1 MIKNSQQVRHELDGI
16 TSTSWKKKNT
26 KKPLQLKSDN
36 GEILNVFPP
45 KCGTRLAVSL
55 HQFYSTYYQKFQSHN
70 EASKM
75 KNNGLQIN
83 K

>member
-1 MIKNSQQVRHELDGI
+1 M
-16 TSTSWKKKNT
+16 SWMGLPQLHGKKKHQET
-26 KKPLQLKSDN
+26 PPAKIRLN

>member
-1 MIKNSQQVRHELDGI
+1 MLSKSWMGLPQLHLKKIIKKIPPANIKL
-16 TSTSWKKKNT
+16 
-26 KKPLQLKSDN
+26 N
-36 GEILNVFPP
+36 GEILNMFLT

-55 HQFYSTYYQKFQSHN
+55 HQFYSTYYQKFQSPN

-75 KNNGLQIN
+75 KNNGLRRN